1 MALLEALYDG
11 PSTKCLVMMLPGKVL
26 YEKDYFPGKDYMDF
40 RSDNARARDR
50 YVESPPIQMQNL
62 FNLVDVV
69 PGIDW
74 L

>member
-11 PSTKCLVMMLPGKVL
+11 PSTKRLVMMLPRKVL

-40 RSDNARARDR
+40 ISDNARARDR
-50 YVESPPIQMQNL
+50 YVEIPPIKMQNL